1 VIFGASVGVGYG
13 ISVSTANLAAK
24 HKGLI
29 TGLIVAAFATTPVF
43 LAPLLKSTIAAQ
55 GPAAAMRGIGYV
67 MLAFA
72 PIVYLCLSYGRVQLP
87 MPKVAADSQPLAQVR
102 KTVLIMWAAYAL
114 GSAGGMTVVSHV
126 TGIVVSF
133 AGSTTQ
139 AVGTV
144 ASCAMGNW
152 CGRILAGVGSD
163 VFGPKAVI
171 VAGALGASAI
181 LATLQCFF
189 QGNAVAAQIGLT
201 LLGLCFGAT
210 LTAYPVLVRRMV
222 GAKSFGLWFGKVFTG
237 FGLSAFLAP
246 VVAGALYD
254 RFHTYTVAM
263 NFSAVLCLISI
274 AVLHTL
280 PDYFE

>member
-1 VIFGASVGVGYG
+1 
-13 ISVSTANLAAK
+13 
-24 HKGLI
+24 
-29 TGLIVAAFATTPVF
+29 
-43 LAPLLKSTIAAQ
+43 
-55 GPAAAMRGIGYV
+55 
-67 MLAFA
+67 
-72 PIVYLCLSYGRVQLP
+72 
-87 MPKVAADSQPLAQVR
+87 
-102 KTVLIMWAAYAL
+102 MWAAYAL

-144 ASCAMGNW
+144 ASCALGNW

-189 QGNAVAAQIGLT
+189 QGNAVAAQLGLT

-222 GAKSFGLWFGKVFTG
+222 RVGNLRNHSPCHPG
-237 FGLSAFLAP
+237 
-246 VVAGALYD
+246 
-254 RFHTYTVAM
+254 M
-263 NFSAVLCLISI
+263 SI
-274 AVLHTL
+274 AVVIGLTSGMACLAASTHQR
-280 PDYFE
+280 D

>member
-1 VIFGASVGVGYG
+1 
-13 ISVSTANLAAK
+13 
-24 HKGLI
+24 
-29 TGLIVAAFATTPVF
+29 
-43 LAPLLKSTIAAQ
+43 
-55 GPAAAMRGIGYV
+55 M
-67 MLAFA
+67 
-72 PIVYLCLSYGRVQLP
+72 
-87 MPKVAADSQPLAQVR
+87 R

-114 GSAGGMTVVSHV
+114 GSAGGMTVASHV

-222 GAKSFGLWFGKVFTG
+222 RARLHHRIHPPSPSQLYRACIVRSCATHALPSMHCSRHVGPMFDEDRNITNPRRSGPSRSGCGSGRSSRA
-237 FGLSAFLAP
+237 LACR
-246 VVAGALYD
+246 L
-254 RFHTYTVAM
+254 F
-263 NFSAVLCLISI
+263 
-274 AVLHTL
+274 
-280 PDYFE
+280 